1 MQRRGVTVLI
11 GAVMVMVLTLGVMV
25 APVPYVVLQPGPT
38 WDTLGEGS
46 NGGPLIDVEGDVEV
60 SEAAGELHLT
70 TVSVQPDV
78 SLVDALYAWFSDDDA
93 VVPRELVYPP
103 EQSEE
108 EIEQRNAEQ
117 FTTSQTNAEVAALTY
132 LGYRSV
138 VEIARVV
145 EGAPADG
152 VLQPGDVITAVD
164 GTEVTKASE
173 LQQQITAR
181 PVGSTLRFEY
191 LRNGQ
196 PGTAEITTAAVGD
209 GDDTPRIGVEVT
221 QSIDAP
227 FELHIELDRI
237 GGPSAGLMFALGI
250 IDKLEPEDL
259 TGGMIIAGTGTI
271 DAAGNVGPIGGIPQK
286 LVAARELGA
295 EAFLVPTANCA
306 EARANAQPDLT
317 LVKVDTL
324 TDALDGLADL
334 REGRN
339 PETC

>member
-1 MQRRGVTVLI
+1 MLI